1 MQRMNRPKL
10 NEAHKLDLIAQ
21 HDSEAMNRPDQKAL
35 ERFISPAYST
45 LGYLEKK
52 KVDVKE
58 NISG

>member
-1 MQRMNRPKL
+1 MNRPKL
-10 NEAHKLDLIAQ
+10 NKSHKLDLIAQ

-35 ERFISPAYST
+35 ERFRSPAYST
-45 LGYLEKK
+45 LGYLKKK

>member
-1 MQRMNRPKL
+1 MNRPKL
-10 NEAHKLDLIAQ
+10 NKAHKLDLIEQ

-35 ERFISPAYST
+35 ERFRSPAYST
-45 LGYLEKK
+45 LGYLKKK

>member
-1 MQRMNRPKL
+1 MNRQKL
-10 NEAHKLDLIAQ
+10 NKAHKLDLIAQ

-35 ERFISPAYST
+35 ERFRSPAYST
-45 LGYLEKK
+45 LGYLKKK